1 MRSFLLA
8 LTGLLCL
15 ASCGG
20 NNNSS
25 SSPASPTSNGGQGGL
40 QTITVTPGTASIA
53 QGTTQAFTATG
64 NYSDG
69 STKDLTTTAQWTCL
83 LNNLATVSSNSPT
96 QGLATAL
103 SPGTVLITAS
113 SGGVSNSAEL
123 NVTAATVSS
132 LAVTPAAAT
141 IGFLNQQQL
150 TATATF
156 SDGSTQDVTNLAS
169 WQLISATS
177 FQSVP
182 FITASSGLAIG
193 ESQSLGVNT
202 VNASFGGQS
211 TQFLTT
217 PPTLTVDLSNLVSV
231 AIQPANPTIANNTGV
246 TFSAIGTFNDGSTRD
261 VTSLVTEWSSSNSAV
276 AANNVAPNAFA
287 AAATG
292 VPLPTAVTITATI
305 GTFSPI
311 APATLTVS
319 DATLQSVAV
328 SPASA
333 TIAPTT
339 QIDYTATGMFSDGS
353 TQDLTSLVKWS
364 TTNPPAKFSKS
375 TLAGESAGTT
385 TVNATAP
392 KNLASVEGSGTI
404 TVTSA
409 TPQTIAVTPATAFL
423 PPGGTLTY
431 SAMATFSDGSTQD
444 VSSLAI
450 WTTGSANVASIA
462 SNKLPVLTG
471 QGVGQST
478 ITAKWSAMSGT
489 ASLLVASPKQ
499 ISIAVAPATAS
510 VGVGASTQLK
520 ATGTFVDGTTQ
531 DFTALVNWSSS
542 NATAATVGYQTGLV
556 SGLTSGASTITATLG
571 SSTSTAQVTV
581 Q

>member
-1 MRSFLLA
+1 MRWLLLVPVLAA
-8 LTGLLCL
+8 LLLL

-20 NNNSS
+20 SS
-25 SSPASPTSNGGQGGL
+25 DSSTTSPAPPSGSTTL
-40 QTITVTPGTASIA
+40 QSITITPSVATIA

-69 STKDLTTTAQWTCL
+69 STKDLTATAQWSCL
-83 LNNLATVSSNSPT
+83 LPNTATVSSSSPT
-96 QGLATAL
+96 QGLAMGI
-103 SPGTVLITAS
+103 SPGSVVISAS
-113 SGGVSNSAEL
+113 SGSLSNSAQL
-123 NVTAATVSS
+123 NITGATLSS
-132 LAVTPAAAT
+132 LAVSPAMVT
-141 IGFLNQQQL
+141 IGFVNQQQYK
-150 TATATF
+150 AKATF
-156 SDGSTQDVTNLAS
+156 SDTSQQDVTDLAS
-169 WQLISATS
+169 WS
-177 FQSVP
+177 FSPSGP
-182 FITASSGLAIG
+182 FITSLSGLAIG
-193 ESQSLGVNT
+193 NSIGTYQVE
-202 VNASFGGQS
+202 AEFGGQS
-211 TQFLTT
+211 TLSSPT